1 MDMFSGFVGFLI
13 AALLLYLAYRC
24 IAGGFKRPQSERL
37 NGFGIF
43 AIVLMLLLALSYAAS
58 LFG

>member
-1 MDMFSGFVGFLI
+1 MGMSGFLGFRA

-24 IAGGFKRPQSERL
+24 FAGGFKRPQSEKL

-43 AIVLMLLLALSYAAS
+43 AIVLMLVLALSYASS
-58 LFG
+58 LFF

>member
-1 MDMFSGFVGFLI
+1 MSMFFGFLGFLI
-13 AALLLYLAYRC
+13 AALLLYFAYRC
-24 IAGGFKRPQSERL
+24 FAGGFERPQSERL

-43 AIVLMLLLALSYAAS
+43 AIVLMLLLALSYATS

>member
-1 MDMFSGFVGFLI
+1 MSILFGFFGFLA

-24 IAGGFKRPQSERL
+24 FAGGFERPQSEKL

-43 AIVLMLLLALSYAAS
+43 AIVLAILLALPYAGS
-58 LFG
+58 LFF